1 MQDGLKVPNFL
12 TFDIEEYYRVNYAG
26 AGTRLFV
33 GKETNIEAQVETL
46 LRICADG
53 NVRCTYFILGSVAE
67 RWPRL
72 VRRIHAAGHE
82 IASHG
87 YGHES
92 VYQLGAKAFR
102 ADLVKSRTHL
112 ESLIGE
118 RVIGYRAPSF
128 SVTREIIP
136 WFYRV
141 LEEEGFQY
149 SSSVFPGKTF
159 LYGIPDFPCHPHRP
173 LGEKAGVLEFPLPK
187 TTLFGRTI
195 GVYVRLLTKNMIR
208 KKVLAENR
216 EGRPAILYVHPRE
229 IDPSQPRLNLSR
241 MQSLIHYW
249 GIDGCELKLR
259 QLLEAMPGSFTRIGD
274 TVALWD

>member
-1 MQDGLKVPNFL
+1 M
-12 TFDIEEYYRVNYAG
+12 TFDVEEYYRVNYEG
-26 AGTRLFV
+26 VEIQRLADDA
-33 GKETNIEAQVETL
+33 TNIEEQVETL
-46 LRICADG
+46 LRICSDG
-53 NVRCTYFILGSVAE
+53 NVRCTYFVLGSVAE
-67 RWPRL
+67 RWPQL
-72 VRRIHAAGHE
+72 VRKIHAAGHE

-92 VYQLGAKAFR
+92 VYQIGAEAFR
-102 ADLVKSRTHL
+102 ADLVRSRDLL

-118 RVIGYRAPSF
+118 QVIGYRAPSF
-128 SVTREIIP
+128 SVTREILP

-173 LGEKAGVLEFPLPK
+173 IGEKAGILEFPLPK
-187 TTLFGRTI
+187 TTLFGKTI
-195 GVYVRLLTKNMIR
+195 GVYIRLFTKDMIR

-216 EGRPAILYVHPRE
+216 HGRPAILYVHPRE
-229 IDPSQPRLNLSR
+229 IDPRQPRLNLSR

-249 GIDGCELKLR
+249 GIDGCESKLR
-259 QLLEAMPGSFTRIGD
+259 QLLEAMPSTFTRIGD
-274 TVALWD
+274 TLTLWD